1 MTRYAVPCGTIVFC
15 LLAYWLST
23 QFDRVPPILLR
34 GMQPEDFP
42 QMVLILI
49 IALSVLVM
57 TFDKPIEHGVVGANV
72 WRSIGMFVVF
82 SLVAQIDLFL
92 GLGVFAGGLAWLWGE
107 RRLWSIGLVAFTSPA
122 LVFLLFDLVFRIRF
136 PRGFLTNL
144 WYG

>member
-1 MTRYAVPCGTIVFC
+1 MTRYAVPCGTIAFC

-42 QMVLILI
+42 QMVLLVI

-57 TFDKPIEHGVVGANV
+57 IFEKPVEHDPVGINV
-72 WRSIGMFVVF
+72 WTSLGLFVVF
-82 SLVAQIDLFL
+82 SLLSWIDLFL
-92 GLGVFAGGLAWLWGE
+92 SLGVFAGALAWIWGE
-107 RRLWSIGLVAFTSPA
+107 RRIWGLGLVAIISPA
-122 LVFLLFDLVFRIRF
+122 LIFFMFDVVFRIRF
-136 PRGFLTNL
+136 PRGILTNL

>member
-1 MTRYAVPCGTIVFC
+1 
-15 LLAYWLST
+15 
-23 QFDRVPPILLR
+23 
-34 GMQPEDFP
+34 
-42 QMVLILI
+42 
-49 IALSVLVM
+49 
-57 TFDKPIEHGVVGANV
+57 
-72 WRSIGMFVVF
+72 MFVVF

-107 RRLWSIGLVAFTSPA
+107 RRLWSIGLVAFISPA